1 MTTNNTNNDT
11 SASDSTP
18 TDWQPYKPSTTITP
32 WHPDP
37 VLPGCEDWDDEYQWG
52 LAIQDGISLY
62 VAPDIPKVREHNI
75 AARKRW
81 DAAQEDRRRESA
93 KRRAS
98 MSDDDRHE
106 RALRL
111 LDWRCF
117 TGQRCGK
124 QGFPALALLTGGDHS
139 PRDAETNK
147 ALRYLA
153 PLVND
158 QDLTREDLRDA
169 IIRANELNGSLS
181 DPKNKNRAQVEADID
196 RAISKFTEPF
206 DWTRMDSERGIP
218 AEIRKTNGASVN
230 RSAGT
235 GAALSQKTQTNSAAT
250 ESAISMPKLW
260 NASDLKPGKPVEW
273 LARQRIPRSAVSL
286 LVGEEGIGKSLFWIW
301 IVAAITTGAALPAF
315 GIEQGQ
321 PQPVVLAVTED
332 DWQDTVRPR
341 LEVAGANL
349 DMVRLICIDDDG
361 SGAPV
366 FPRDG
371 QLIIDADPAPVLVV
385 IDPWL
390 DTVSPDLKVRNTQD
404 ARLALHPFKEIATK
418 TKAAILL
425 VTHTNRLDSSN
436 PRDLYGVSATLR
448 QKARMS
454 LFCIENDEGNLVVG
468 PEKANMTQL
477 VNATILTKQSV
488 WHFQDR
494 FEDEGSVPRL
504 QYIGQSDKT
513 IRQHVAEMST
523 LKRAGDDETVS
534 AQVWLAG
541 FLRDGPQWSNTVV
554 EAAKERGISKDRVD
568 RAKLKIHAISKR
580 VDGNGGW
587 FMCLPEHEGRQPET
601 PR

>member
-1 MTTNNTNNDT
+1 MNSISAND
-11 SASDSTP
+11 
-18 TDWQPYKPSTTITP
+18 ITP
-32 WHPDP
+32 SAEWIPYGDADHPCRP
-37 VLPGCEDWDDEYQWG
+37 WTPLPGCAPIDKATANG
-52 LAIQDGISLY
+52 LLY
-62 VAPDIPKVREHNI
+62 DAVDVYRGPDTPEVREHNQ
-75 AARKRW
+75 AALQQWRIDSEHRRQEREKRW
-81 DAAQEDRRRESA
+81 RELNTDSNITDN
-93 KRRAS
+93 KRVAGYARNAVHRIVN
-98 MSDDDRHE
+98 DDIKGDMPKWSNTLYLK
-106 RALRL
+106 A
-111 LDWRCF
+111 
-117 TGQRCGK
+117 GQLAGYH
-124 QGFPALALLTGGDHS
+124 QLGFVQDSETDCKAALLEAAAPWNEREESNAKTHIENGW
-139 PRDAETNK
+139 RDSIPPDFPD
-147 ALRYLA
+147 YLF
-153 PLVND
+153 
-158 QDLTREDLRDA
+158 EDA
-169 IIRANELNGSLS
+169 
-181 DPKNKNRAQVEADID
+181 
-196 RAISKFTEPF
+196 
-206 DWTRMDSERGIP
+206 GIP
-218 AEIRKTNGASVN
+218 AEIKPRNAKAAKPGETNGA
-230 RSAGT
+230 
-235 GAALSQKTQTNSAAT
+235 TQ

-260 NASDLKPGKPVEW
+260 NANDLKPGKPVEW

-301 IVAAITTGAALPAF
+301 IVAAITTGTALPAF

-418 TKAAILL
+418 TKSAILL

-454 LFCIENDEGNLVVG
+454 LFCIENEDGNLVVG

-477 VNATILTKQSV
+477 VNATILAKQSV

-494 FEDEGSVPRL
+494 FEDEGSVPKL

-513 IRQHVAEMST
+513 IRQHVAETSIA
-523 LKRAGDDETVS
+523 KRVGDDETVS

-541 FLRDGPQWSNTVV
+541 FLRDGPQWSTTVV
-554 EAAKERGISKDRVD
+554 EAAKERGFSEDQVK
-568 RAKLKIHAISKR
+568 RAKLKIRAMSKR

-587 FMCLPEHEGRQPET
+587 FMCLPEHENRQPET